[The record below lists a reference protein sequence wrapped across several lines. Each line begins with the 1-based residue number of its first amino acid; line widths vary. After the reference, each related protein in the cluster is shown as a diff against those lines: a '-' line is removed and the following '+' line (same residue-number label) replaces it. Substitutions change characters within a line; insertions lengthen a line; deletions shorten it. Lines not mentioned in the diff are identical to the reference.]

1 MISFIEST
9 YKIGHEVYIEGC
21 GIGMASGHISD
32 HVIDDVDVKYNED
45 TGEPFH
51 IYKIDGRWWTDG
63 GHGAGGP
70 YKSNYMY
77 DVIYDEEKW
86 IKYMDSK

>member
-1 MISFIEST
+1 MKKFIEST
-9 YKIGHEVYIEGC
+9 YKVGHEVYIEGVTSMAGG
-21 GIGMASGHISD
+21 GITES
-32 HVIDDVDVKYNED
+32 VIDEVDVKYNED

-51 IYKIDGRWWTDG
+51 IYKIEDRWWTDG

-86 IKYMDSK
+86 LKYMDSK